1 MTKTV
6 RIGNAQAF
14 WGDRPAAAG
23 ELLARASDID
33 FLTMDYL
40 AEVSMSILAIQRERD
55 PTKGYAQD
63 FVEVVRHLADYWGAG
78 GKCRLIVNA
87 GGLNPLACAQACQQA
102 LEKRGCRSLKIGVV
116 QGDNVIALLKA
127 STDTKSYGNLDS
139 GLSLSEVQSRLVT
152 ANAYLGCE
160 GIVKALD
167 AGADLVIT
175 GRVADP
181 SMVVGAAVHAFGW
194 RQDDWGA
201 LAGATVA
208 GHLLEC
214 GTHVTGGIATDW
226 LDIPDP
232 THIGFPIAE
241 ISCDGSCVITKP
253 PLTGGAVTEET
264 VKEQLIYE
272 IGNPAKYISPDVCV
286 SFLQLQVKQIA
297 TNRVAVSGA
306 AGSLKPSQLKVSAT
320 YRDGYRAAGIL
331 TIFGPDAVSKAR
343 HCGEMVLRRLRESG
357 WTYRDTL
364 VECLGT
370 GDSVPVL
377 PSWNRNENAY
387 ETVLR
392 IAVEADDKNA
402 CEAFSKEMI
411 PLVTAGPQGT
421 TGYAEGR
428 PNVHSIFRY
437 WPTLIDADS
446 TQSQVDFITTKDTNS
461 LRESAAIW
469 PPQSTTIDPSLNVSG
484 NTLTK
489 VRDII
494 DSPNSLVGRTS
505 IKQLKDIAYGRS
517 GDKGTGANIGIL
529 TRTSE
534 IYSALSQ
541 WLTADRVKEYFAPLG
556 VTSVQRFELENLHGF
571 NFVLTGVLRRI
582 IRNDAQ
588 GKALAQ
594 ALLAIPLDDFPVP
607 LS

>member
-1 MTKTV
+1 M
-6 RIGNAQAF
+6 
-14 WGDRPAAAG
+14 
-23 ELLARASDID
+23 
-33 FLTMDYL
+33 
-40 AEVSMSILAIQRERD
+40 
-55 PTKGYAQD
+55 
-63 FVEVVRHLADYWGAG
+63 
-78 GKCRLIVNA
+78 
-87 GGLNPLACAQACQQA
+87 
-102 LEKRGCRSLKIGVV
+102 
-116 QGDNVIALLKA
+116 
-127 STDTKSYGNLDS
+127 
-139 GLSLSEVQSRLVT
+139 
-152 ANAYLGCE
+152 
-160 GIVKALD
+160 
-167 AGADLVIT
+167 
-175 GRVADP
+175 
-181 SMVVGAAVHAFGW
+181 
-194 RQDDWGA
+194 
-201 LAGATVA
+201 
-208 GHLLEC
+208 
-214 GTHVTGGIATDW
+214 
-226 LDIPDP
+226 
-232 THIGFPIAE
+232 
-241 ISCDGSCVITKP
+241 
-253 PLTGGAVTEET
+253 
-264 VKEQLIYE
+264 
-272 IGNPAKYISPDVCV
+272 
-286 SFLQLQVKQIA
+286 
-297 TNRVAVSGA
+297 
-306 AGSLKPSQLKVSAT
+306 
-320 YRDGYRAAGIL
+320 
-331 TIFGPDAVSKAR
+331 
-343 HCGEMVLRRLRESG
+343 
-357 WTYRDTL
+357 YRDTL

-377 PSWNRNENAY
+377 PKWHRNENAY

-484 NTLTK
+484 NTLTT
-489 VRDII
+489 VRDIS
-494 DSPNSLVGRTS
+494 DSPSSLIGRNS

-529 TRTSE
+529 TRTPE
-534 IYSALSQ
+534 IYIALSQ
-541 WLTADRVKEYFAPLG
+541 WLTADRVKEYFTPLG

-607 LS
+607 IS

>member
-1 MTKTV
+1 MTTTV

-23 ELLARASDID
+23 ELLAHASDID

-63 FVEVVRHLADYWGAG
+63 FVEVVRQLADYWSAG
-78 GKCRLIVNA
+78 GKCRLIANA

-116 QGDNVIALLKA
+116 QGDNVIALLKT
-127 STDTKSYGNLDS
+127 STDTKSFRNLDS
-139 GLSLSEVQSRLVT
+139 GLPLSEVQSRLVT
-152 ANAYLGCE
+152 ANAYLGCD
-160 GIVKALD
+160 GIVKALG

-181 SMVVGAAVHAFGW
+181 SMVVAAAAYAFGW
-194 RQDDWGA
+194 KQDDWQA

-214 GTHVTGGIATDW
+214 GTHVTGGISTDW
-226 LDIPDP
+226 LNIPDP
-232 THIGFPIAE
+232 THLGFPIAE
-241 ISCDGSCVITKP
+241 ISRDGSCVITKP
-253 PLTGGAVTEET
+253 LRTGGSVTEET

-272 IGNPAKYISPDVCV
+272 IGNPANYISPDVIV
-286 SFLQLQVKQIA
+286 SFLRLQVKKIDH
-297 TNRVAVSGA
+297 NRVAVSGA
-306 AGSLKPSQLKVSAT
+306 VGYPKPSQLKVSAT

-331 TIFGPDAVSKAR
+331 TIFGPDAVPKAR
-343 HCGEMVLRRLRESG
+343 YCGEMVLRRLKEAG
-357 WTYRDTL
+357 WVYRDTL

-377 PSWNRNENAY
+377 PSWHRNENAY

-392 IAVEADDKNA
+392 IAVESDDKNA

-437 WPTLIDADS
+437 WPTLIEVDS
-446 TQSQVDFITTKDTNS
+446 TRHECEFITTKDTNG
-461 LRESAAIW
+461 LRESPAIW
-469 PPQSTTIDPSLNVSG
+469 PLALRDNPQSAHPSSIVTGVG
-484 NTLTK
+484 NTGNN
-489 VRDII
+489 
-494 DSPNSLVGRTS
+494 SPNSSIDARP

-529 TRTSE
+529 ARTPE
-534 IYSALSQ
+534 IYKALSQ
-541 WLTADRVKEYFAPLG
+541 WLTEDRVQEYFAPVG
-556 VTSVQRFELENLHGF
+556 VTAVQRFELENLCGF

-594 ALLAIPLDDFPVP
+594 ALLAIPLNDFPVP